1 MIIGRRSKL
10 GAMPPD
16 AGSPPG
22 LPDGGSL
29 PAAGSPLALPVGAL
43 PVGALATT
51 VLAAARRHEHPAV
64 FNHSV
69 RTYLHAG
76 RIAVQRG
83 LGAGTDYDPELL
95 FYACALHDIGTADA
109 YDGPS
114 RFEVEGADAAAA
126 LLTGAGVDASGVDQV
141 WEAIALH
148 TSPQI
153 AERRGPV
160 TMLTRLGVLRDF
172 GDPALDRHELR
183 PVIERHYPRLDVERE
198 LKSLVVGQALRR
210 PEKAPKS
217 SWPSVLL
224 RSHLGEPP
232 DPNEF

>member
-1 MIIGRRSKL
+1 
-10 GAMPPD
+10 MPT
-16 AGSPPG
+16 
-22 LPDGGSL
+22 DG
-29 PAAGSPLALPVGAL
+29 GSPLALPD
-43 PVGALATT
+43 GALATT
-51 VLAAARRHEHPAV
+51 VLDAARHHEHPAV
-64 FNHSV
+64 LNHSI
-69 RTYLHAG
+69 RTYLHAR
-76 RIAVQRG
+76 RIAAHRG
-83 LGAGTDYDPELL
+83 LGAGTDFDPELL

-109 YDGPS
+109 YDGLS

-126 LLTGAGVDASGVDQV
+126 LLTAAGVDAGGVDQV

-172 GDPALDRHELR
+172 GDPALDPHELR
-183 PVIERHYPRLDVERE
+183 PELESRYPRLDIERE

-210 PEKAPKS
+210 PAKAPKS